1 MAIKPVTNTNAPNKS
16 TINRADQTS
25 IRSEKGNAKVVIKKG
40 ATGLNAS
47 RGFQIGLKDIDT
59 AIIGHMNNIMKPRV
73 KESNEIIR
81 VPVLY
86 GNEERWKSVR
96 GRGTLRDANR
106 AIILPVIV
114 IKRTSLAFDENMPMS
129 FDMDV
134 QGKFI
139 SVIRSSTGW
148 SKNNRYSRFAVLTG
162 QKPIQE
168 FVKTGM
174 PDFVTCEYT
183 IVMMTS
189 YMEQMNTLNT
199 LMIEHLETYWGDQ
212 TSYRFLTGL
221 GGGISNEEQMES
233 QGERLIRNEF
243 SMTVKGYIMPE
254 FTDNVFGK
262 KAQATRGYTKKIVT
276 FSEKII

>member
-1 MAIKPVTNTNAPNKS
+1 VAIKPTTNTNAQTKS
-16 TINRADQTS
+16 EINRAEQTS
-25 IRSEKGNAKVVIKKG
+25 IRSEKGNARVVIKKSG
-40 ATGLNAS
+40 GRDAGKNYS
-47 RGFQIGLKDIDT
+47 IGLKDIDT

-73 KESNEIIR
+73 REANEIIK

-96 GRGTLRDANR
+96 NRGTLRDGNGAL
-106 AIILPVIV
+106 ILPIIV
-114 IKRTSLAFDENMPMS
+114 IKRTSLAMNETMPLS

-134 QGKFI
+134 KGKFI
-139 SVIRSSTGW
+139 SVIRSSSGW
-148 SKNNRYSRFAVLTG
+148 SKNNRYSRFNVLTG

-174 PDFVTCEYT
+174 PDFVVCNYT
-183 IVMMTS
+183 IVMMTA
-189 YMEQMNTLNT
+189 YMEQMNDLNT

-221 GGGISNEEQMES
+221 GGDISNEEQMES
-233 QGERLIRNEF
+233 QGERMIRNEF
-243 SMTVKGYIMPE
+243 TMTVKGYMIPE

-262 KAQATRGYTKKIVT
+262 TAEAKRDYTKNVSFNEKIV
-276 FSEKII
+276 

>member
-1 MAIKPVTNTNAPNKS
+1 MAIKPITNTNAPNES
-16 TINRADQTS
+16 TINRAEQTT
-25 IRSEKGNAKVVIKKG
+25 IRSEKGNDRVVIKKG
-40 ATGLNAS
+40 TGRDAGK
-47 RGFQIGLKDIDT
+47 GFAIGLKDIDT
-59 AIIGHMNNIMKPRV
+59 AIIGHMNNIMKPKV
-73 KESNEIIR
+73 KESNEIIK

-96 GRGTLRDANR
+96 NRGTLRDSNGS
-106 AIILPVIV
+106 IILPVIV
-114 IKRTSLAFDENMPMS
+114 VKRTSLAFDENMPLS

-134 QGKFI
+134 KGKFI
-139 SVIRSSTGW
+139 SVVRSSNGW
-148 SKNNRYSRFAVLTG
+148 SKSNRYDRFAVLTG
-162 QKPIQE
+162 QKPVEE

-174 PDFVTCEYT
+174 PDFVTCNYT

-189 YMEQMNTLNT
+189 YMEQMNDLNS
-199 LMIEHLETYWGDQ
+199 LMIEHLKTYWGDQ
-212 TSYRFLTGL
+212 TSYRFRTELE
-221 GGGISNEEQMES
+221 GGITNEEQMES

>member
-16 TINRADQTS
+16 TINRAEQTS
-25 IRSEKGNAKVVIKKG
+25 IRSEKGNARVVIKKG
-40 ATGLNAS
+40 ATGRNAS

-73 KESNEIIR
+73 KEANEMIK

-96 GRGTLRDANR
+96 GRGTLRDSNG

-114 IKRTSLAFDENMPMS
+114 IKRTSLAFDEAMPLS

-134 QGKFI
+134 QSKFI

-148 SKNNRYSRFAVLTG
+148 SKNNRYSRFNVLTG

-183 IVMMTS
+183 IVMMTA
-189 YMEQMNTLNT
+189 YMEQMNDLNT

-233 QGERLIRNEF
+233 QGERMIRNEF
-243 SMTVKGYIMPE
+243 SMTVKGYMIPE

-262 KAQATRGYTKKIVT
+262 TAEVSRGYTKNVS
-276 FSEKII
+276 FSEKIV

>member
-16 TINRADQTS
+16 TINRAEQTS
-25 IRSEKGNAKVVIKKG
+25 IRSEKGNARVVIKKG
-40 ATGLNAS
+40 ATGRNAS

-73 KESNEIIR
+73 KEANEMIK

-96 GRGTLRDANR
+96 NRGTLRDRNGAL
-106 AIILPVIV
+106 ILPIIV
-114 IKRTSLAFDENMPMS
+114 IKRTSLAMNEAMPLS

-134 QGKFI
+134 KGKFI
-139 SVIRSSTGW
+139 SVIRSSSGW
-148 SKNNRYSRFAVLTG
+148 SKNNRYSRFNVLTG
-162 QKPIQE
+162 QKPTQE

-174 PDFVTCEYT
+174 PDFVVCNYT
-183 IVMMTS
+183 IVMMTA
-189 YMEQMNTLNT
+189 YMEQMNDLNT

-221 GGGISNEEQMES
+221 GGDISNEEQMES
-233 QGERLIRNEF
+233 QGERMIRNEF
-243 SMTVKGYIMPE
+243 TMTVKGYMIPE

-262 KAQATRGYTKKIVT
+262 TAEVSRGYTKNVSFTEEIV
-276 FSEKII
+276 

>member
-73 KESNEIIR
+73 KEANEMIK

-96 GRGTLRDANR
+96 GRGTLRDSNG

-243 SMTVKGYIMPE
+243 SMTVKGYMIPE

-262 KAQATRGYTKKIVT
+262 TAEVSRDYSKSVT
-276 FSEKII
+276 FSEKIV

>member
-16 TINRADQTS
+16 TINRAEQTS
-25 IRSEKGNAKVVIKKG
+25 IRSEKGNARVVIKKG
-40 ATGLNAS
+40 ATGRNAS

-73 KESNEIIR
+73 KEANEMIK

-96 GRGTLRDANR
+96 GRGTLRDSNG

-114 IKRTSLAFDENMPMS
+114 IKRTSLAFDEAMPLS

-148 SKNNRYSRFAVLTG
+148 SKNNRYSRFNVLTG

-189 YMEQMNTLNT
+189 YMEQMNDLNT

-243 SMTVKGYIMPE
+243 SMTVKGYMIPE

-262 KAQATRGYTKKIVT
+262 TAEVSRDYSKSVT
-276 FSEKII
+276 FSEKIV